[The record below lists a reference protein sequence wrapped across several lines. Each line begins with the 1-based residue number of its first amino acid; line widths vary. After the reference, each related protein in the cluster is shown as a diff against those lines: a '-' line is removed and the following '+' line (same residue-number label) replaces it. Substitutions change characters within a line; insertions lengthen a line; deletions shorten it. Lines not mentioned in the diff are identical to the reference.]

1 MGLLSD
7 DDKKGLREEFGKITR
22 KIKIHFFSSK
32 ETDECP
38 LCGETKQILDELSE
52 LSDFFNVIEYDVN
65 ADADAK
71 SKFNVE
77 VVPAIILTLEDDKDL
92 GIRWYGIPAGHEF
105 MTLVGAL
112 VDVGTDKIDIPD
124 WAIEKI
130 KEINKPVDIKV
141 FVTPT

>member
-1 MGLLSD
+1 M
-7 DDKKGLREEFGKITR
+7 
-22 KIKIHFFSSK
+22 
-32 ETDECP
+32 
-38 LCGETKQILDELSE
+38 CGETKQILDELSE

-77 VVPAIILTLEDDKDL
+77 AVPAIILTLEDDKDL

-112 VDVGTDKIDIPD
+112 VDVGTDTIDIPD
-124 WAIEKI
+124 WALDKI

>member
-7 DDKKGLREEFGKITR
+7 DDKKALQEEFGKITR
-22 KIKIHFFSSK
+22 KINIHFFSSM
-32 ETDECP
+32 ESEECP
-38 LCGETKQILDELSE
+38 LCNETKKILDEVTE
-52 LSDFFNVIEYDVN
+52 LSNFLNVTEYDIN
-65 ADADAK
+65 TDPDSK
-71 SKFNVE
+71 LKFNVE
-77 VVPAIILTLEDDKDL
+77 VVPAIILTLEDGKDL

-112 VDVGTDKIDIPD
+112 IDIGTDNIDIPD
-124 WAIEKI
+124 WALEKI